1 MPNPPQNI
9 LIVKLSAIGDVVQTI
24 PMVEALKHQY
34 PQAKIDWVVEED
46 SSDLL
51 TGHPALN
58 RVIVSR
64 RKSWQKRFFRKGET
78 GGTLKEIRE
87 FISDL
92 RRVKY
97 DWVIDNHGLFKS
109 GLFVFLSRGVRKI
122 GFKPSPG
129 IADEGNYFFTNERYK
144 PLSIERHALERYLDL
159 IYQLGI
165 PQAKPVLSFSIPEE
179 YRARAAEILRQHD
192 FSAQPLLVIHPMAKW
207 PTKEWPLE
215 NFVWLASVLMQKGVS
230 VVLTG
235 SQQDE
240 DALNEIQ
247 RRTSY
252 PQKILNLAGQTGLKE
267 LAGIFSLAN
276 LVLTTD
282 TGPMHL
288 AAAVKAPLIALFGPT
303 APWRTGPYGNGHV
316 VLRKSLTCSPCFK
329 KKCATNEC
337 MNSLS
342 VEEVLEAVEKKLWNA
357 DCRMRNKKI
366 QEFNPNSAIRIPH

>member
-1 MPNPPQNI
+1 MPDPPQNI
-9 LIVKLSAIGDVVQTI
+9 LIVKLSAIGDVVQTL

-46 SSDLL
+46 AYDLL

-64 RKSWQKRFFRKGET
+64 RKFWQKSLFRKGEIRT
-78 GGTLKEIRE
+78 TLKEIGKL
-87 FISDL
+87 ISAL
-92 RRVKY
+92 RKVKY

-109 GLFVFLSRGVRKI
+109 GFFVFLSRGVRKI

-129 IADEGNYFFTNERYK
+129 IADEGNYFFTNERYRSL
-144 PLSIERHALERYLDL
+144 PIERHALERYLDL
-159 IYQLGI
+159 IAQMGVRVGQPTLKYSVPPDSLEKAQN
-165 PQAKPVLSFSIPEE
+165 VLIEKGFSLHPIV
-179 YRARAAEILRQHD
+179 
-192 FSAQPLLVIHPMAKW
+192 VIHPMAKW
-207 PTKEWPLE
+207 PTKQWPLE
-215 NFVWLASVLMQKGVS
+215 NFAWLASALMQKGFS
-230 VVLTG
+230 VIFTG

-252 PQKILNLAGQTGLKE
+252 PQKFLNLAGQTGLKE

-288 AAAVKAPLIALFGPT
+288 AAAVEAPLIGLFGPT
-303 APWRTGPYGNGHV
+303 APWRTGPYGNSHV

-329 KKCATNEC
+329 KKCATMEC
-337 MNSLS
+337 MKSLS
-342 VEEVLEAVEKKLWNA
+342 VEEVLAAAVNMLKKF
-357 DCRMRNKKI
+357 RI
-366 QEFNPNSAIRIPH
+366 QD